1 MAKANAKQQ
10 FFTGFPRPQKNF
22 FQMPNSWT
30 DITAEMKSLAELKVV
45 EYVLRHTWGFQ
56 EYGIAKRITT
66 DEFMDGRKRTNRTR
80 MDKGTGL
87 SNRSVIDGLRR
98 AVADGYLIEDV
109 DDTDKARIRKSYQL
123 RMAGRKNLPPDV
135 KNLHA
140 GVKKLDTGGK
150 ESSQRSEKDTLERH
164 LKKNTVAN
172 GNQSSPV
179 MRLPK
184 LDQPDEKTDL
194 IAQDILDQL
203 GDDHSERFY
212 RQVVSRISEEK
223 IRAALAEIK
232 ADGAEHPARAFT
244 YRMNQYARSQLKQ
257 AIGESEL

>member
-1 MAKANAKQQ
+1 
-10 FFTGFPRPQKNF
+10 
-22 FQMPNSWT
+22 MPNSWT

-123 RMAGRKNLPPDV
+123 RMAGRKNLPSDV
-135 KNLHA
+135 KNLHI
-140 GVKKLDTGGK
+140 GVKNLDTGGK
-150 ESSQRSEKDTLERH
+150 ESSQRSEKDTLEKH

-172 GNQSSPV
+172 GDKTSPV
-179 MRLPK
+179 MKLPT
-184 LDQPDEKTDL
+184 LDQPDDKTDL
-194 IAQDILDQL
+194 IAHDILDEL
-203 GDDHSERFY
+203 GDKHSEKFY
-212 RQVVSRISEEK
+212 RQVAARVPEQT
-223 IRAALAEIK
+223 IRAALAEFK
-232 ADGAEHPARAFT
+232 NDGADHPAKAFT
-244 YRMNQYARSQLKQ
+244 YRMNQYAISQLKR
-257 AIGESEL
+257 AIGKSA